1 MLEHIRIISKL
12 NIFFFT
18 CLDTSKI
25 SLRLILLV
33 NQSSAK
39 TSLDVLKCMRLAVLV
54 SFGYLL

>member
-12 NIFFFT
+12 NIFFT

-33 NQSSAK
+33 NQSSGK
-39 TSLDVLKCMRLAVLV
+39 PSLDVLKCMRLAVLV